1 MKKRIV
7 GSIIIAFW
15 GSKYKL
21 LLLYSF
27 WIVTSFVV
35 CFLYNLPLEA
45 VSYATLITTSGT
57 LLFLGIDF
65 LRFYKKHQQLE
76 GLKKSITLHLATMPQ
91 PSGLIERDYQDLLVA
106 LNQDKASQISEW
118 RMKMTDL
125 MDYYTLWTHQIK
137 TPIAAMHLLLQESP
151 NAQDPQLVQEL
162 FKIERYVEL
171 AIQYARLESM
181 SSDLRIEVYDLNEI
195 VTQAI
200 KKYATFFIA
209 KKIKL
214 EYEALTCTVLT
225 DQKWLV
231 FAIEQILSNALKYTP
246 SGTISIYMAPH
257 EQKTLVIKD
266 TGIGIQSEDLPRIFE
281 KGFTGYNGRMDKKS
295 TGIGLNL
302 CKKVLDRLSHPITIT
317 SEVGV
322 GTQVSL
328 DLSTKVTDR
337 Q

>member
-1 MKKRIV
+1 MKKLNV
-7 GSIIIAFW
+7 GSIMIAFLV
-15 GSKYKL
+15 SRYKL
-21 LLLYSF
+21 LLLYCF
-27 WIVTSFVV
+27 WIITSFAVS
-35 CFLYNLPLEA
+35 FLYNLPLQA
-45 VSYATLITTSGT
+45 ISYATLITTSGT
-57 LLFLGIDF
+57 LLFLGIDL
-65 LRFYKKHQQLE
+65 LRFYRKHQQLE
-76 GLKKSITLHLATMPQ
+76 GLMHSITLHLDTMPQ
-91 PSGLIERDYQDLLVA
+91 PSGLIERDYQDLLRA
-106 LNQDKASQISEW
+106 LNENKASQISEW
-118 RMKMTDL
+118 RIKMTDL

-137 TPIAAMHLLLQESP
+137 TPIAAMHLLIQE
-151 NAQDPQLVQEL
+151 AKIQQDPQLVQEL

-181 SSDLRIEVYDLNEI
+181 SSDLRIEAYDLNDI

-214 EYEALTCTVLT
+214 EYETLTCIVLT

-246 SGTISIYMAPH
+246 SGTISIYMDPH
-257 EQKTLVIKD
+257 LQKSLVIKD

-322 GTQVSL
+322 GTQVNL
-328 DLSTKVTDR
+328 DLSKRVTEIE
-337 Q
+337 